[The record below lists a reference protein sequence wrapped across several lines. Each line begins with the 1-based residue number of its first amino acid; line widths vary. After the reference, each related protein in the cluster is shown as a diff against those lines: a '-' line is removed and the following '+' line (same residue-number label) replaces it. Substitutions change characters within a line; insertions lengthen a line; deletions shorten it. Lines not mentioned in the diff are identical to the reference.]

1 MNCADLGIHSNG
13 LENSRFGHTWLV
25 ALTPVQAIEAMVTPV
40 VFITVGG
47 LFTNGLMVAVT
58 TIGTRLH
65 DLDRERLDILGG
77 PNGELLTENQLT
89 PVDRERLDIIRGEV
103 PMLMRRV
110 QGIRRAIM
118 IVYTAMA
125 LLVLSVIF
133 IAASIP
139 DESVPLA
146 YVALGFVVAGV
157 VAVFIAITI
166 AVRVAAKSANALRYE
181 TGRLD
186 ELGLACVAVA

>member
-1 MNCADLGIHSNG
+1 
-13 LENSRFGHTWLV
+13 
-25 ALTPVQAIEAMVTPV
+25 
-40 VFITVGG
+40 
-47 LFTNGLMVAVT
+47 
-58 TIGTRLH
+58 
-65 DLDRERLDILGG
+65 
-77 PNGELLTENQLT
+77 
-89 PVDRERLDIIRGEV
+89 
-103 PMLMRRV
+103 MLMRRV

>member
-1 MNCADLGIHSNG
+1 M
-13 LENSRFGHTWLV
+13 

-47 LFTNGLMVAVT
+47 LFINGLMVAVT

-89 PVDRERLDIIRGEV
+89 PVDSERLDIIRREV

-139 DESVPLA
+139 DESIPLA

-157 VAVFIAITI
+157 AAVFIAITI
-166 AVRVAAKSANALRYE
+166 AVRVAAKSANVLRYE
-181 TGRLD
+181 TGKLD
-186 ELGLACVAVA
+186 ELGLACVAVP